1 MARVVAT
8 TTCVL
13 TALLLVPSASAKG
26 IEHAIF
32 VGADG
37 RAVDVGGGDRIM
49 RAGKAAGF
57 PKQGGYLLVYP
68 FLRSG
73 LPVGT
78 GRYYPVSRI
87 ACFSVFRVSVHL
99 PCYHAAPYLPAH
111 LGRAAALPRFTKAP
125 TRIVHL
131 VRNGVTQALDPTAAP
146 TFELAFAHWRNARE
160 ATAPEPCPLSYVAH
174 WAGPEAAARPASF
187 CLAPDGV
194 YADGKRYPVSPQA
207 YAKLVKS

>member
-1 MARVVAT
+1 MLV
-8 TTCVL
+8 
-13 TALLLVPSASAKG
+13 ALLLVPSAGAKG
-26 IEHAIF
+26 IGHAIF

-37 RAVDVGGGDRIM
+37 RAVDVGGGDMLM

-57 PKQGGYLLVYP
+57 PRQGGYLLVYP
-68 FLRSG
+68 FLRSE

-78 GRYYPVSRI
+78 GRYYPATRI
-87 ACFSVFRVSVHL
+87 ACFSVFRVSVSL

-131 VRNGVTQALDPTAAP
+131 VRNGVTQALNPTAAP
-146 TFELAFAHWRNARE
+146 TFELAFARWRVAQE
-160 ATAPEPCPLSYVAH
+160 ATAPEACSLSYVAH
-174 WAGPEAAARPASF
+174 WAGPEAASRPTAF
-187 CLAPDGV
+187 CLAREGV
-194 YADGKRYPVSPQA
+194 YAGGKLYPVRPQA

>member
-1 MARVVAT
+1 VARVAAT
-8 TTCVL
+8 AL
-13 TALLLVPSASAKG
+13 LLALLLVPSASAKG

-49 RAGKAAGF
+49 RAGAAAGY

-78 GRYYPVSRI
+78 GRYYPASRI
-87 ACFSVFRVSVHL
+87 ACFSIIRVSVRL
-99 PCYHAAPYLPAH
+99 PCYHAARYLPTH

-131 VRNGVTQALDPTAAP
+131 VRNGVTQALNPTAAP
-146 TFELAFAHWRNARE
+146 TFELAFARWRNAQE
-160 ATAPEPCPLSYVAH
+160 AAPPMSCALSYVAH
-174 WAGPEAAARPASF
+174 WAGPEAASRPTAF
-187 CLAPDGV
+187 CLAAEGV
-194 YADGKRYPVSPQA
+194 YANGKLYPVSPQA

>member
-1 MARVVAT
+1 MLV
-8 TTCVL
+8 
-13 TALLLVPSASAKG
+13 ALLLVPSAGAKG
-26 IEHAIF
+26 IGHAIF

-37 RAVDVGGGDRIM
+37 RAVDVGGGDMLM

-57 PKQGGYLLVYP
+57 PRQGGYLLVYP
-68 FLRSG
+68 FLRSE

-78 GRYYPVSRI
+78 GRYYPATRI
-87 ACFSVFRVSVHL
+87 ACFSVFRVSVSL

-131 VRNGVTQALDPTAAP
+131 VRNGVTQALNPTAAP
-146 TFELAFAHWRNARE
+146 TFELAFARWRVAQE
-160 ATAPEPCPLSYVAH
+160 ATAPEACPLSYVAH
-174 WAGPEAAARPASF
+174 WAGPEAASRPTAF
-187 CLAPDGV
+187 CLAREGV
-194 YADGKRYPVSPQA
+194 YAGGKLYPVRPQA

>member
-8 TTCVL
+8 GVL
-13 TALLLVPSASAKG
+13 VALLLVPSASAKG
-26 IEHAIF
+26 IGHAIF

-37 RAVDVGGGDRIM
+37 RAVDIGGGDRLM
-49 RAGKAAGF
+49 RAGKAAGY

-78 GRYYPVSRI
+78 GRYYPASRVGCFSFFLVSRY
-87 ACFSVFRVSVHL
+87 L

-131 VRNGVTQALDPTAAP
+131 LRNGVTQALNPTAAP
-146 TFELAFAHWRNARE
+146 TFELAFARWRNAQE
-160 ATAPEPCPLSYVAH
+160 ATAPESCALSYVAH
-174 WAGPEAAARPASF
+174 WAGPEAATRATAF
-187 CLAPDGV
+187 CLTPEGV
-194 YADGKRYPVSPQA
+194 YAGGRLYPVPPQA
-207 YAKLVKS
+207 YAKLVQS